1 MRKWRRLLESAARL
15 TYHAAMGRLPCRPV
29 RVVALAAALLL
40 AAGPACAQDAV
51 SAATAGAGP
60 APAVVLARL
69 ADDPHTPEGYSA
81 TLELH
86 AKLRSFPFIGLT
98 VHGTSSYRKPG
109 LYHYQLQN
117 LPRIAAK
124 FDDLHYDL
132 GDPTSWAQR
141 YDIAMAPESSDDAPI
156 LRLTPKKPG
165 LVMYLDI
172 ETDAKRAR
180 MLKATW
186 KRHDGGTIVLTQS
199 YTAVGF
205 ADVVTQQ
212 HATIDIPHMRADVT
226 ATYTNIA
233 VDSPMFATVPDR

>member
-1 MRKWRRLLESAARL
+1 MLESGGSL
-15 TYHAAMGRLPCRPV
+15 TYHSAMGHLPYRPGRL
-29 RVVALAAALLL
+29 VALVAALML
-40 AAGPACAQDAV
+40 ATGPAWAQDAAPP
-51 SAATAGAGP
+51 AASGAGP

-69 ADDPHTPEGYSA
+69 ATDPRTPEGYSA
-81 TLELH
+81 SLELH
-86 AKLRSFPFIGLT
+86 AKLHSFPFIGLT

-117 LPRIAAK
+117 LPHIAAK

-132 GDPTSWAQR
+132 GDPTSWGQR
-141 YDIAMAPESSDDAPI
+141 YDIAMAPESSEEAPI

-172 ETDAKRAR
+172 ETDNKHAR
-180 MLKATW
+180 MLRATW
-186 KRHDGGTIVLTQS
+186 KRHDGGTIVLTQT
-199 YTAVGF
+199 YGAVGS

-212 HATIDIPHMRADVT
+212 HATLDIPHMRAEVT

-233 VDSPMFATVPDR
+233 VDSPIFATVPDR

>member
-1 MRKWRRLLESAARL
+1 MLESGGGL
-15 TYHAAMGRLPCRPV
+15 TYDAGMGRLPCRPG
-29 RVVALAAALLL
+29 RLVALVAVLLL
-40 AAGPACAQDAV
+40 AAGPVCAQDAAPLLPV
-51 SAATAGAGP
+51 GAGP

-69 ADDPHTPEGYSA
+69 ATDPRTPEGYSA
-81 TLELH
+81 SLELH
-86 AKLRSFPFIGLT
+86 AKLHSFPYIGLT

-132 GDPTSWAQR
+132 GDPTSWGQR
-141 YDIAMAPESSDDAPI
+141 YDIAMAPESTEDAPI

-165 LVMYLDI
+165 LVTYLDI

-186 KRHDGGTIVLTQS
+186 KRRDGGTIVLTQT
-199 YTAVGF
+199 YTAVGS

-212 HATIDIPHMRADVT
+212 HATIDIPHMRAEVT
-226 ATYTNIA
+226 ATYSNIA
-233 VDSPMFATVPDR
+233 VDSPMFATVPER

>member
-1 MRKWRRLLESAARL
+1 
-15 TYHAAMGRLPCRPV
+15 MGRRSCRPV
-29 RVVALAAALLL
+29 RAVALVAALLL
-40 AAGPACAQDAV
+40 AAGPACADDAV
-51 SAATAGAGP
+51 SAAIAGP
-60 APAVVLARL
+60 GPAVVLARL
-69 ADDPHTPEGYSA
+69 AGDPRTPEGYSA

-98 VHGTSSYRKPG
+98 VHGTSTYRKPG

-132 GDPTSWAQR
+132 GDPTSWELR

-186 KRHDGGTIVLTQS
+186 KRHDGGTIVLTQT
-199 YTAVGF
+199 YTAVGS
-205 ADVVTQQ
+205 ADIVTQQ
-212 HATIDIPHMRADVT
+212 HATIDIPHMRAEVN

>member
-1 MRKWRRLLESAARL
+1 MLESGGSL
-15 TYHAAMGRLPCRPV
+15 TYHPAMGRLPCRPGWL
-29 RVVALAAALLL
+29 VALAAVFALL
-40 AAGPACAQDAV
+40 AGPAWAQDAPAV
-51 SAATAGAGP
+51 GASGAGP
-60 APAVVLARL
+60 GPAVILARL
-69 ADDPHTPEGYSA
+69 ATDPRTPEGYSA
-81 TLELH
+81 NLELH

-117 LPRIAAK
+117 LPRVAAK

-132 GDPTSWAQR
+132 GDPTSWGLR
-141 YDIAMAPESSDDAPI
+141 YDIGLAPESSEEAPI
-156 LRLTPKKPG
+156 LRLTPRKPG

-172 ETDAKRAR
+172 ETDTRHAR

-186 KRHDGGTIVLTQS
+186 KRHDGGTIVLTQT
-199 YTAVGF
+199 YGAVGS

-212 HATIDIPHMRADVT
+212 HATIDIPHMRAEVT

-233 VDSPMFATVPDR
+233 LDSPMFATVPER